1 FCSSRLWS
9 FAIYTFSLH
18 EALPIFAWYVQG
30 GNGYGDIYGV
40 YVQFASVVVAGQDRK
55 THLWRLTQPHTGQLH
70 YGGGYYSVYTGGYYR
85 SDYLVSAE
93 TAQLEAGTE
102 NKMARG
108 LETTQP

>member
-85 SDYLVSAE
+85 DRKSTRLNSSHVKISYAVFCL
-93 TAQLEAGTE
+93 
-102 NKMARG
+102 K
-108 LETTQP
+108 